1 MREHAVVVGAGVAGL
16 SAAIRLATLG
26 MSVDLVEA
34 AATPGGKAGV
44 VVLDG
49 VAVDTG
55 PSVLT
60 LPDAFDGVL
69 LPAGTRLRDE
79 VRLRRHSPAFRYRYP
94 DGSVLDV
101 HHDVEATLAS
111 VGRSFGPGAAE
122 DLEDYLAAVA
132 RIWEIAAPAFVEG
145 PAPTVSAV
153 LSRGW
158 TGLRLLAGVDPLRS
172 MQRAVNRH
180 VRDERLRWL
189 LWRYATYNGS
199 DVRRAPATLGCI
211 AHVELALGGF
221 GVEGGM
227 ASLVDALVR
236 VATRCGVQVQ
246 CGRPVARILS
256 RSGVVAGVELAD
268 GTALPASV
276 VVYAGDVGGLG
287 RLAPGPAGPRRRQGA
302 SMSAWTGILRAARQA
317 DRVPHEVLFPQQYQR
332 EFEDIFDHDRPPV
345 DPTIYVCAQ
354 EPCHG
359 RRGWP
364 QHEALFVMTNAPAWR
379 GASAEESDAWTAHA
393 ESIVDRLAAHG
404 LSEPGDRFTWTRTPA
419 QLAAAFPGSDGAL
432 YGPASNTLSAAF
444 RRAPNR
450 IVSQPGLYLASG
462 SAHPG
467 GGLPLAAMSGLQA
480 ALCAAED
487 LGLAD
492 PTQPVLRRVAT
503 C

>member
-1 MREHAVVVGAGVAGL
+1 MPDHAVVVGAGVAGL
-16 SAAIRLATLG
+16 SAAIRLASLG
-26 MSVDLVEA
+26 LSVDVVEA
-34 AATPGGKAGV
+34 ADRPGGKAGV
-44 VVLDG
+44 AVVDG
-49 VAVDTG
+49 VEVDTG

-60 LPDAFDGVL
+60 LPEAFDRVL

-101 HHDVEATLAS
+101 HHDVEETLAS
-111 VGRSFGPGAAE
+111 VGATFGPGAARE
-122 DLEDYLAAVA
+122 LEGYLAAMA
-132 RIWEIAAPAFVEG
+132 RTWEIAAPTFVEG
-145 PAPTVSAV
+145 PAPTVSA
-153 LSRGW
+153 LLARGW
-158 TGLRLLAGVDPLRS
+158 SGLRMLTEVDPLRS
-172 MQRAVNRH
+172 MQRAVALR

-227 ASLVDALVR
+227 SALVDALVR
-236 VATRCGVQVQ
+236 VATRCGVQLH
-246 CGRPVARILS
+246 CGRPVTRILS
-256 RSGVVAGVELAD
+256 RPGAVAGVELA
-268 GTALPASV
+268 GGAALPASV
-276 VVYAGDVGGLG
+276 VVFGGDVGALG
-287 RLAPGPAGPRRRQGA
+287 SLVPALARPRRRPPA
-302 SMSAWTGILRAARQA
+302 SMSAWTGILRAGWRPG
-317 DRVPHEVLFPQQYQR
+317 RVPHEVLFPQDYAR
-332 EFEDIFDHDRPPV
+332 EFADIFDHGRPPV

-364 QHEALFVMTNAPAWR
+364 KHEALFVMTNAPAP
-379 GASAEESDAWTAHA
+379 GASAPEDAHA
-393 ESIVDRLAAHG
+393 WDAHAGRVAERLAGHG
-404 LSEPGDRFTWTRTPA
+404 LAAPEDRFAWTRTPA
-419 QLAAAFPGSDGAL
+419 QLAAAFPGSGGAL

-450 IVSQPGLYLASG
+450 VAAMPGLYVASG

-467 GGLPLAAMSGLQA
+467 GGLPLAALSGLQA

-487 LGLAD
+487 RGLGDLVYPL
-492 PTQPVLRRVAT
+492 PTRSLK